1 MCRRATIGH
10 RGRRRGG
17 LLRFS
22 FLVSCFSLCGS
33 AWAQAPAPT
42 LDWRHIGNAAIELA
56 LPSLATGPVNR
67 VWYSEDGFVLY
78 ARTESGK
85 IFETNDFE
93 QWRRVTDPQIAP
105 PAEQNA
111 PAARLPEAG
120 LKIRTQPAAAGPLYP
135 VGLAGY
141 PSDDGG
147 LSWSNRPGDPASSHL

>member
-67 VWYSEDGFVLY
+67 VWHSEDGVVLY
-78 ARTESGK
+78 ALTESSK
-85 IFETNDFE
+85 IF
-93 QWRRVTDPQIAP
+93 VTYTCKQCSPVIDPPTSPTRAP
-105 PAEQNA
+105 TA
-111 PAARLPEAG
+111 
-120 LKIRTQPAAAGPLYP
+120 
-135 VGLAGY
+135 
-141 PSDDGG
+141 
-147 LSWSNRPGDPASSHL
+147 